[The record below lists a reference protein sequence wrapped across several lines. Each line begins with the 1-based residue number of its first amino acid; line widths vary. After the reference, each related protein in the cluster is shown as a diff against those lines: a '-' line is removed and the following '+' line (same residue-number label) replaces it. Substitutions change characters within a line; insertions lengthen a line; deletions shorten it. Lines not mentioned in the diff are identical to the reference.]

1 MSEHKKK
8 FYQVPFNDAL
18 VGFLYILAY
27 AMYFEFLPILYRKFV
42 NPLAHFNVAWLFYAF
57 ILGAFGLAIIVMS
70 LWNIA
75 DRLPLG
81 VLSVLCR
88 CFGVIV
94 GIPSA
99 ILVAIPI
106 IHMLVPYYIVEL
118 FLKITGHTAAKKAQE
133 EKEKEKEKQYQE
145 ETERINRMAWEA
157 QQYYEE
163 AAQEAARQKAIQQM
177 QDYAKSLG
185 FSHIPSMEEFKHAR
199 NAYLKKYHPDNGG
212 TNEGFIRAQKEMED
226 MEEIVKLWHA
236 GHLYDNVESEETYDK

>member
-8 FYQVPFNDAL
+8 FYQVPFDDAL

-27 AMYFEFLPILYRKFV
+27 AIYLEFLPILYRKFV
-42 NPLAHFNVAWLFYAF
+42 NPLAHFNIAWLFYAF
-57 ILGAFGLAIIVMS
+57 VLGAFGLVIIVMS

-81 VLSVLCR
+81 GLSVLCR
-88 CFGVIV
+88 CLGVII

-118 FLKITGHTAAKKAQE
+118 FLKITGHTAAKKVQE
-133 EKEKEKEKQYQE
+133 EKKKEKEKQYQE

-157 QQYYEE
+157 RQYDEE
-163 AAQEAARQKAIQQM
+163 AEREKTRQRIIQRM

-212 TNEGFIRAQKEMED
+212 TNEEFIQAKKDMEN

-236 GHLYDNVESEETYDK
+236 GHLYDDAESEEIYSK